1 MRSDQ
6 LLLLVAH
13 FEKYKNFCYD
23 FIVRRQKK
31 PNRSRSMAFNDLSMK
46 NNKFICL
53 KGRREMIMD
62 SFIKYALA
70 RAGLNPEGYSVPYQ
84 DLDRIYVDLW
94 DDEYII
100 RMWNISQE
108 GVIDFTV
115 YRFNQD
121 HGERLVSGRIQL
133 TEDD

>member
-1 MRSDQ
+1 
-6 LLLLVAH
+6 
-13 FEKYKNFCYD
+13 
-23 FIVRRQKK
+23 
-31 PNRSRSMAFNDLSMK
+31 MAFYDLSMK
-46 NNKFICL
+46 NNKFICR
-53 KGRREMIMD
+53 KGGKELSMD

-70 RAGLNPEGYSVPYQ
+70 RAGIKSEGYSVPYQ